1 MWVFPNNLPNQAISD
16 DEKKWEKSLSK
27 NAFDSYKYSRG
38 YLRLCLSEI
47 FNIDPL
53 EVPLKSD
60 PREAP
65 LLGFNNGY
73 VSISHTS
80 DKLFLAWAPNN
91 IGIDIEQKLRSFKA
105 KKLVERFFSELE
117 KKELRRYKKSDYFLF
132 QQEVLRYW
140 IIKESAYKW
149 QSKKEPSDF
158 FHWESIKNL
167 EIAVNSKKQ
176 LKVKTYIRS
185 YGNSYLG
192 IAYNSK

>member
-1 MWVFPNNLPNQAISD
+1 MLVFQNNLPNQAISD

-60 PREAP
+60 PRDAP

-73 VSISHTS
+73 VSISHSS

-105 KKLVERFFSELE
+105 KQLVERFFSELE

-149 QSKKEPSDF
+149 QSKKNPLIF
-158 FHWESIKNL
+158 FIGNL
-167 EIAVNSKKQ
+167 
-176 LKVKTYIRS
+176 
-185 YGNSYLG
+185 
-192 IAYNSK
+192 